1 MYSMTLGTLRLS
13 AAMVPAMVIP
23 GIAAVMIVW
32 ELGIGIFSYVGY
44 KKGEKWPAAIMVA
57 ITAAATFGMQCSHIG
72 LGVISDFGVLHA
84 IDPSMNLPSRFTE
97 EIPEED
103 LERQGVSAQKKPGA
117 DEEAERPARQFDK
130 KRYYG
135 PFGAE
140 RQRPN
145 QVHAPSPAPAASEK
159 PKFNLGDRVVHRA
172 FGKGE
177 ITKVTPMGGDALIE
191 ITFDEVGVK
200 RLMLRAASQ
209 HMKKET

>member
-1 MYSMTLGTLRLS
+1 MKVPVAENAGFCFGVKRATDRLQEALTQARPGERICTLGHL
-13 AAMVPAMVIP
+13 IHN
-23 GIAAVMIVW
+23 
-32 ELGIGIFSYVGY
+32 ESYN
-44 KKGEKWPAAIMVA
+44 A
-57 ITAAATFGMQCSHIG
+57 
-72 LGVISDFGVLHA
+72 L
-84 IDPSMNLPSRFTE
+84 
-97 EIPEED
+97 
-103 LERQGVSAQKKPGA
+103 LERQGVSARKKPGA

-135 PFGAE
+135 SFGAE

-145 QVHAPSPAPAASEK
+145 QVHAPSPVPAASEK